1 MAQRAQHIRGDP
13 VVPNGRKM
21 QAIGRPILALLQR
34 RVAPVITEANAQLGS
49 ERTGGRR
56 ELISLRAHLGTA
68 RYANGRVSTRK
79 QQRLGAGLENALQR
93 ALGFADDPRH
103 VGAGAQHV
111 VTATIE
117 TDERGPQ
124 IERRFELL
132 GDNRSQQFAAN
143 RKVRILNRLAQRIGD
158 TLRREI
164 SPPPHCAARHV
175 VTDALGKAV
184 TDRDI
189 ADRRALNA
197 GAGRCLLAR
206 PGSCLRART
215 CLLTRSCLLARTR
228 SPLFAARHLTS
239 LRPVV
244 SVQLKTRHEPIGAT
258 GPAGLTARMR
268 CMTSSRSQAS
278 SVGVTIAGIA
288 LIVAPLIALGLK
300 FFSFGWMMV
309 MLMFG
314 PVFVLLAGYI
324 FQIVIAAQGYLMPRS
339 PVRVTSVRR
348 RAVTAAWL
356 TSAGIMLLGIF
367 MPDGGDSGYGS
378 TLQVWLGAY
387 SYGDGVDAM
396 HAATDGLNDILA
408 LVAALLWLGGYVW
421 MIVEWAIG
429 IAQRRRLR
437 ASGVAV

>member
-1 MAQRAQHIRGDP
+1 
-13 VVPNGRKM
+13 
-21 QAIGRPILALLQR
+21 
-34 RVAPVITEANAQLGS
+34 
-49 ERTGGRR
+49 
-56 ELISLRAHLGTA
+56 
-68 RYANGRVSTRK
+68 
-79 QQRLGAGLENALQR
+79 
-93 ALGFADDPRH
+93 
-103 VGAGAQHV
+103 
-111 VTATIE
+111 
-117 TDERGPQ
+117 
-124 IERRFELL
+124 
-132 GDNRSQQFAAN
+132 
-143 RKVRILNRLAQRIGD
+143 
-158 TLRREI
+158 
-164 SPPPHCAARHV
+164 
-175 VTDALGKAV
+175 
-184 TDRDI
+184 
-189 ADRRALNA
+189 
-197 GAGRCLLAR
+197 
-206 PGSCLRART
+206 
-215 CLLTRSCLLARTR
+215 
-228 SPLFAARHLTS
+228 
-239 LRPVV
+239 
-244 SVQLKTRHEPIGAT
+244 
-258 GPAGLTARMR
+258 
-268 CMTSSRSQAS
+268 MTSSRSQAS